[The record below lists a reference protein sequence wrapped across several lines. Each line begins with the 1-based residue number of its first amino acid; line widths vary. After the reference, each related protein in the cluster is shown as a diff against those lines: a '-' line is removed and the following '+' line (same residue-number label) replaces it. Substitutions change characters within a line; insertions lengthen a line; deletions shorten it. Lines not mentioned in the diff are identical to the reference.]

1 MTSSQNTNRLP
12 ADVLLPGQENA
23 LGKAMLERERRDAKT
38 LAPRN
43 TFYPDMMTKRITL
56 REPLPC
62 DARNQAKKLNGQ
74 QKEII
79 SFLTTK
85 GPATVTAVSQGT
97 GMVANSVAAN
107 MSALANANL
116 IVKLHTI
123 RKPGKTV
130 AAGRRDCWV
139 YGAVQAKD
147 VANA

>member
-1 MTSSQNTNRLP
+1 MTTSQNTKRLP
-12 ADVLLPGQENA
+12 ADVLLPGEENA
-23 LGKAMLERERRDAKT
+23 LGKAMIERERRDAKT
-38 LAPRN
+38 LAPRG

-62 DARNQAKKLNGQ
+62 DARNHAKKLSAQ
-74 QKEII
+74 QKEIV

-97 GMVANSVAAN
+97 GMNANSVAAN
-107 MSALANANL
+107 MSALANVNL

-123 RKPGKTV
+123 RKNGKTV

-139 YGAVQAKD
+139 YGAASAQKEG
-147 VANA
+147 

>member
-1 MTSSQNTNRLP
+1 MTLNPFAGAPR
-12 ADVLLPGQENA
+12 PGENEEQFG
-23 LGKAMLERERRDAKT
+23 LRMLEHERRDAKT
-38 LAPRN
+38 TTPRG
-43 TFYPDMMTKRITL
+43 TMYPDRQTKRITL

-62 DARNQAKKLNGQ
+62 DARTYLKKLSAQ

-97 GMVANSVAAN
+97 GMNANSVAAN
-107 MSALANANL
+107 MSALANVNL

-123 RKPGKTV
+123 RKNGKNV

-139 YGAVQAKD
+139 YGAVSAQKEG
-147 VANA
+147 

>member
-1 MTSSQNTNRLP
+1 MNPFAGAPRQ
-12 ADVLLPGQENA
+12 GENETEFG
-23 LGKAMLERERRDAKT
+23 LRMLEHERWDAKT
-38 LAPRN
+38 TTARG

-62 DARNQAKKLNGQ
+62 DARNHAKKLSAQ
-74 QKEII
+74 QKQII

-97 GMVANSVAAN
+97 GMNANSVAAN
-107 MSALANANL
+107 MSALSNVNL

-123 RKPGKTV
+123 RKNGKTV

-139 YGAVQAKD
+139 YGAASAQKGV
-147 VANA
+147 